1 MTTPQP
7 SAFIFFQQC
16 QTPLLCGWVWILCQ
30 RQICCG
36 LRYLHEKGML
46 HRDISLSNV
55 FVKHY
60 EDVDVVKIGDFGL
73 VKIPESNLKKIIHKL
88 IKYEGTYSTTRSCS
102 TLFFV
107 FNNAVM
113 ISFLCSSVKRA
124 VREDTLTA

>member
-1 MTTPQP
+1 MEFLDETIF
-7 SAFIFFQQC
+7 AFIRRNN
-16 QTPLLCGWVWILCQ
+16 TKLSLSKRKSLIS
-30 RQICCG
+30 QICRG
-36 LRYLHEKGML
+36 LRYLHEKEML
-46 HRDISLSNV
+46 YRDISLSNV

-124 VREDTLTA
+124 VRVDTLTA

>member
-1 MTTPQP
+1 
-7 SAFIFFQQC
+7 
-16 QTPLLCGWVWILCQ
+16 
-30 RQICCG
+30 
-36 LRYLHEKGML
+36 ML

-102 TLFFV
+102 TLFF
-107 FNNAVM
+107 NNAVM

-124 VREDTLTA
+124 VRVDTLTA